1 MPGQLESPGVRHCK
15 QEARSNSDPE
25 AGGRGT
31 EAFQMWEIGAWKGR
45 RERRWCLAA
54 NMGGSDFDQR
64 PRAQPLW
71 DHLPFHFMCV
81 IILEIKDGDNPSKL
95 FNGICRGQGGQI

>member
-1 MPGQLESPGVRHCK
+1 MGDSSE
-15 QEARSNSDPE
+15 EARSNSDPE

-64 PRAQPLW
+64 PRAQPFW
-71 DHLPFHFMCV
+71 DHL
-81 IILEIKDGDNPSKL
+81 L
-95 FNGICRGQGGQI
+95 FRKIFFISFYKVKHSHNVVHT

>member
-1 MPGQLESPGVRHCK
+1 MGDSSE
-15 QEARSNSDPE
+15 EARSNSDPE

-31 EAFQMWEIGAWKGR
+31 EAFQIWEIGAWKGG

-64 PRAQPLW
+64 PRAQPFW
-71 DHLPFHFMCV
+71 DHLLFHFMFV
-81 IILEIKDGDNPSKL
+81 ICI
-95 FNGICRGQGGQI
+95 